1 MKSKIGR
8 YKVLEK
14 VVPGSVFLAEDD
26 TGATKILK
34 QYEWDSGLVLSGGD
48 ARILMNLQHVNLLA
62 PTDIIVEGKF
72 RYAVYE
78 YSNLDNLQEYLKKK
92 GKFTEKELSS
102 ISKQIINGYQF
113 IKDKGLIPGNIK
125 PTSILIDEN
134 GKLTNKLTDFLLQLS
149 NKKDLSNNIFIAP
162 EIV

>member
-1 MKSKIGR
+1 M
-8 YKVLEK
+8 EK

-34 QYEWDSGLVLSGGD
+34 QYECDSGFVLSEGD
-48 ARILMNLQHVNLLA
+48 VRTLINLQHVNLLP

-78 YSNLDNLQEYLKKK
+78 YSNLDNLQEHVKKK
-92 GKFTEKELSS
+92 GKLTEKELSN

-113 IKDKGLIPGNIK
+113 IKDKGLIHGNIK

-134 GKLTNKLTDFLLQLS
+134 GKLTIKLSAESGQKNQMFD
-149 NKKDLSNNIFIAP
+149 K
-162 EIV
+162 V